1 MAASSHDRK
10 ALFGRLFNYANNG
23 ITIAG
28 IVLTT
33 LSALLIVTFM
43 IVELSGGLKHNPYM
57 GLFAYVALPG
67 IFVIGLIEIPIG
79 MWRRRGKLIRQGAT
93 EKELSSYPRLDF
105 NDPRLR
111 RIGTLVLGLTVVN
124 AVILGS
130 TSFMA
135 VEKMESVEFCGET
148 CHTVMQ
154 PENTAYQ
161 NSPHS
166 RVACVECHIGPGASW
181 FVRSK
186 IDGLRQVWHTALGDY
201 SRPIHTPLKNLRPAR
216 ETCEHCHW
224 PTKHH
229 GDKLRTFNRY
239 DTDEGNTPNYT
250 TLLLKTGGGRLS
262 TGQYGGIH
270 WWHIYSDNKIR
281 FVTGDER
288 KEEILWVELTMPSGE
303 VRTYT
308 REGEEIPDQDS
319 LEKQPRVMD
328 CMDCH
333 NRPAHQYPSPMLSV
347 DQALEDGQI
356 SRDIPYVKVQAVQA
370 LAARYDTVDEA
381 VVGIANSMREYYQE
395 EYPEIID
402 KRSAELTT
410 SIRRVQEIYRQSIFP
425 EMKADWSAYPDNIG
439 HLNSPGC
446 FRCHTE
452 SMQAENGQSIFTSC
466 NKCHLILA
474 QGETVD
480 DVNVN
485 LDEGLAFVH
494 PEDFDTL
501 EEFTLCS

>member
-1 MAASSHDRK
+1 MAALSRDRK
-10 ALFGRLFNYANNG
+10 ARLGRYFNYANNG

-43 IVELSGGLKHNPYM
+43 IVELSGGLKHDPYI
-57 GLFAYVALPG
+57 GLFAYVALPVV
-67 IFVIGLIEIPIG
+67 FMIGLVEIPLG
-79 MWRRRGKLIRQGAT
+79 MWRRRRKLIRQGAT
-93 EKELSSYPRLDF
+93 EEELSNYPRLDF

-111 RIGTLVLGLTVVN
+111 RIGVMIISLTVIN

-181 FVRSK
+181 FVKSK
-186 IDGLRQVWHTALGDY
+186 IDGLRQVWHTALGTY

-229 GDKLRTFNRY
+229 GDKLRNFTRF
-239 DTDEGNTPNYT
+239 DTDEFNTPSYT
-250 TLLLKTGGGRLS
+250 TLLVKTGGGLVS
-262 TGQYGGIH
+262 TGQHGGIH

-288 KEEILWVELTMPSGE
+288 KEEILWVELTTPTGE
-303 VRTYT
+303 IRTYT
-308 REGEEIPDQDS
+308 RDGQEIPGPAV
-319 LEKQPRVMD
+319 LESQARVMD

-333 NRPAHQYPSPMLSV
+333 NRPTHLFQTPAK
-347 DQALEDGQI
+347 ALD
-356 SRDIPYVKVQAVQA
+356 
-370 LAARYDTVDEA
+370 
-381 VVGIANSMREYYQE
+381 
-395 EYPEIID
+395 
-402 KRSAELTT
+402 AELESYPRFRDLPFFKKTALVALTADYETRAGGMAAVSAAVTDYYT
-410 SIRRVQEIYRQSIFP
+410 SNHPELWGADQTLIAQAAEAASQAYGRNTFP
-425 EMKADWSAYPDNIG
+425 EMETDWQSHPNHIG
-439 HLNSPGC
+439 HDDFDGC
-446 FRCHTE
+446 MRCHDGEMMTPDEEHYIPMDCDTCHVFLADE
-452 SMQAENGQSIFTSC
+452 SPTP
-466 NKCHLILA
+466 
-474 QGETVD
+474 
-480 DVNVN
+480 
-485 LDEGLAFVH
+485 LDFSALLG
-494 PEDFDTL
+494 
-501 EEFTLCS
+501 

>member
-303 VRTYT
+303 VRTYA
-308 REGEEIPDQDS
+308 RDGEEIPDQTT
-319 LEKQPRVMD
+319 LEKQARVMD

-333 NRPAHQYPSPMLSV
+333 NRPTHLFQTPAKALDAELDAYPLFRE
-347 DQALEDGQI
+347 L
-356 SRDIPYVKVQAVQA
+356 PYFKKTA
-370 LAARYDTVDEA
+370 LAALTAGYATRDEGMAA
-381 VVGIANSMREYYQE
+381 VSAALTDFYKADYPDLWDADQE
-395 EYPEIID
+395 LIMQA
-402 KRSAELTT
+402 AEAASQAYGRNT
-410 SIRRVQEIYRQSIFP
+410 FP
-425 EMKADWSAYPDNIG
+425 EMDTDWQSHPNHIG
-439 HLNSPGC
+439 HDDFDGC
-446 FRCHTE
+446 MRCHDGELMTSDEEHYIPMDCDTCHVFRTHE
-452 SMQAENGQSIFTSC
+452 SPAPLDLEAALNG
-466 NKCHLILA
+466 
-474 QGETVD
+474 
-480 DVNVN
+480 
-485 LDEGLAFVH
+485 
-494 PEDFDTL
+494 
-501 EEFTLCS
+501 

>member
-1 MAASSHDRK
+1 MTASSDDRK

-33 LSALLIVTFM
+33 LSALMIVTFM
-43 IVELSGGLKHNPYM
+43 IVELSGGLKHDPYI
-57 GLFAYVALPG
+57 GLFAYVALPVV
-67 IFVIGLIEIPIG
+67 FMFGLVEIPFG
-79 MWRRRGKLIRQGAT
+79 MWRRRRQLIRQGAT
-93 EKELSSYPRLDF
+93 KEELSKYPRLDF

-111 RIGTLVLGLTVVN
+111 KIGALVLGLTVLN
-124 AVILGS
+124 AVILGA

-148 CHTVMQ
+148 CHVVMQ

-201 SRPIHTPLKNLRPAR
+201 SKPIHTPLKNLRPAR

-239 DTDEGNTPNYT
+239 DTDEKNTPSYT
-250 TLLLKTGGGRLS
+250 TLLVKTGGGRMS
-262 TGQYGGIH
+262 TGQHGGIH

-281 FVTGDER
+281 FVTSDER

-308 REGEEIPDQDS
+308 RGGEEIPDRTT
-319 LEKQPRVMD
+319 LEKQARVMD

-333 NRPAHQYPSPMLSV
+333 NRPTHLFQTPAKALDAELDAYPRFREL
-347 DQALEDGQI
+347 
-356 SRDIPYVKVQAVQA
+356 PYFKKTA
-370 LAARYDTVDEA
+370 LAALKAGYTTRDQGMAGVSAAVADFYKAGYPDLWAHERDLITQAAEA
-381 VVGIANSMREYYQE
+381 ASQAYGRN
-395 EYPEIID
+395 
-402 KRSAELTT
+402 T
-410 SIRRVQEIYRQSIFP
+410 FP
-425 EMKADWSAYPDNIG
+425 EMDTDWQSHPNHIG
-439 HLNSPGC
+439 HDDFDGC
-446 FRCHTE
+446 MRCHDGELMTPDEEHYIPMDCDTCHVLLAHE
-452 SMQAENGQSIFTSC
+452 SPTP
-466 NKCHLILA
+466 LDLA
-474 QGETVD
+474 IALG
-480 DVNVN
+480 
-485 LDEGLAFVH
+485 G
-494 PEDFDTL
+494 
-501 EEFTLCS
+501 

>member
-1 MAASSHDRK
+1 MAALSRDRK
-10 ALFGRLFNYANNG
+10 ARFGRYFNYANNG

-43 IVELSGGLKHNPYM
+43 IVELSGGLKHDPYI
-57 GLFAYVALPG
+57 GLFAYVALPVV
-67 IFVIGLIEIPIG
+67 FVIGLVEIPFG
-79 MWRRRGKLIRQGAT
+79 MWRRRRKLVRQGAT
-93 EKELSSYPRLDF
+93 EEELSNYPRLDF

-111 RIGTLVLGLTVVN
+111 RIGVLVISLTIIN

-181 FVRSK
+181 FVKSK
-186 IDGLRQVWHTALGDY
+186 IDGLRQVWHTALGTY

-229 GDKLRTFNRY
+229 GDKLRNFTRF
-239 DTDEGNTPNYT
+239 DTDEFNTPSYT
-250 TLLLKTGGGRLS
+250 TLLVKTGGGLGS
-262 TGQYGGIH
+262 TGQHGGIH

-288 KEEILWVELTMPSGE
+288 KEEILWVELTTPTGE
-303 VRTYT
+303 IRTYT
-308 REGEEIPDQDS
+308 RDGQEIPEPAV
-319 LEKQPRVMD
+319 LESQARVMD

-333 NRPAHQYPSPMLSV
+333 NRPTHLFQTPAKALDAELESYPRF
-347 DQALEDGQI
+347 
-356 SRDIPYVKVQAVQA
+356 RDLPFFKKTA
-370 LAARYDTVDEA
+370 LAALTADYETRAGGMAAVSAAVTDYYKSKHPELWQADQTLIAQAAEA
-381 VVGIANSMREYYQE
+381 ASQAYGRN
-395 EYPEIID
+395 
-402 KRSAELTT
+402 T
-410 SIRRVQEIYRQSIFP
+410 FP
-425 EMKADWSAYPDNIG
+425 EMDTDWQSHPNHIG
-439 HLNSPGC
+439 HDDFDGC
-446 FRCHTE
+446 MRCHD
-452 SMQAENGQSIFTSC
+452 
-466 NKCHLILA
+466 
-474 QGETVD
+474 GEMMTP
-480 DVNVN
+480 
-485 LDEGLAFVH
+485 DEGHYIPMDCDTCHVFLADES
-494 PEDFDTL
+494 PTPLDFSAIL
-501 EEFTLCS
+501 G

>member
-1 MAASSHDRK
+1 MAAISRDKK
-10 ALFGRLFNYANNG
+10 ARFGRYFNYANNG

-43 IVELSGGLKHNPYM
+43 IVELSGGLKHDPYI
-57 GLFAYVALPG
+57 GLFAYVALPVL
-67 IFVIGLIEIPIG
+67 FMIGLVEIPLG
-79 MWRRRGKLIRQGAT
+79 MWRRRRKLVRQGAT
-93 EKELSSYPRLDF
+93 EEELSNFPRLDF

-111 RIGTLVLGLTVVN
+111 RIGVLVLSLTVIN
-124 AVILGS
+124 AVILGA

-148 CHTVMQ
+148 CHVVMQ

-239 DTDEGNTPNYT
+239 DTDEENTPNYT
-250 TLLLKTGGGRLS
+250 TLLVKTGGGRLS
-262 TGQYGGIH
+262 TGQHGGIH

-308 REGEEIPDQDS
+308 RDGEEIPDQTS
-319 LEKQPRVMD
+319 LEQQARVMD

-333 NRPAHQYPSPMLSV
+333 NRPTHLFQTPAKALDAELDAYPRFREL
-347 DQALEDGQI
+347 
-356 SRDIPYVKVQAVQA
+356 PYFKKTA
-370 LAARYDTVDEA
+370 LAALTAGYPTRDDGMAAVLAA
-381 VVGIANSMREYYQE
+381 VVDFYKADYPDLWNADQELIAQA
-395 EYPEIID
+395 
-402 KRSAELTT
+402 AEAASQAYGRNT
-410 SIRRVQEIYRQSIFP
+410 FP
-425 EMKADWSAYPDNIG
+425 EMNTDWQSHPNHIG
-439 HLNSPGC
+439 HDDFDGC
-446 FRCHTE
+446 MRCHDGELMTSDEEHYIPMDCDTCHVFLAHE
-452 SMQAENGQSIFTSC
+452 SPTPLDLEAALNG
-466 NKCHLILA
+466 
-474 QGETVD
+474 
-480 DVNVN
+480 
-485 LDEGLAFVH
+485 
-494 PEDFDTL
+494 
-501 EEFTLCS
+501 